1 MLHVAAYKGCL
12 QNLHSLHQN
21 SDSQFVKYSFLFA
34 ALCSKKK
41 NKSINRKETETVE
54 DLHGFAQDHL
64 VKQRHA
70 ELHQVYKPIHT
81 ISQRISG

>member
-21 SDSQFVKYSFLFA
+21 SDSQFVKYFFLFA

-41 NKSINRKETETVE
+41 KYLLIEK
-54 DLHGFAQDHL
+54 
-64 VKQRHA
+64 KQR
-70 ELHQVYKPIHT
+70 LW
-81 ISQRISG
+81 RICMGLPKIIW